1 VLRDGNTDYCASSN
15 CSTSLFSSMSSITKY
30 YVGFYLRRSSSQ
42 VYKCPMFDFS
52 SQRMDFLVSSANI
65 SFSVRLAH
73 PTQPAHPAH
82 PAQLAHPAQPV
93 MGIRF
98 HGYLDIRVILRGR
111 YQISRILGYQGYPK
125 RKLIDFMG
133 IRFHGYS
140 DTMDFLGEIRV
151 IETCDF
157 PENVMSWEMCPHR

>member
-1 VLRDGNTDYCASSN
+1 MATLITAVRAPIVQHLF
-15 CSTSLFSSMSSITKY
+15 FSSMSSITKY

-98 HGYLDIRVILRGR
+98 HGYLDIRVILRGNSLISWALDFTDI
-111 YQISRILGYQGYPK
+111 QIPWIS
-125 RKLIDFMG
+125 
-133 IRFHGYS
+133 
-140 DTMDFLGEIRV
+140 
-151 IETCDF
+151 
-157 PENVMSWEMCPHR
+157 